1 MPIAHRT
8 FSDNFGAVVAPDIL
22 PHGRKPV
29 VDLAHRLDRR
39 VSDDAFQL
47 VGRQLDFQKMSDS
60 QDSVM
65 GPRFQILEGQKQDIF
80 PVTFSPPRRGKMVPG
95 SIESPV

>member
-8 FSDNFGAVVAPDIL
+8 FSDNFGAVVDPDIL
-22 PHGRKPV
+22 PHRRKPV
-29 VDLAHRLDRR
+29 VYLAHRLDRR
-39 VSDDAFQL
+39 VFDYIFQL
-47 VGRQLDFQKMSDS
+47 VGRQLDFQKLSDIH
-60 QDSVM
+60 DGVM

>member
-1 MPIAHRT
+1 MTKKAFENALRVIVILGGSTNAVLHLIAMANT
-8 FSDNFGAVVAPDIL
+8 VD
-22 PHGRKPV
+22 
-29 VDLAHRLDRR
+29 VDLTLD
-39 VSDDAFQL
+39 
-47 VGRQLDFQKMSDS
+47 DFQKMSDS